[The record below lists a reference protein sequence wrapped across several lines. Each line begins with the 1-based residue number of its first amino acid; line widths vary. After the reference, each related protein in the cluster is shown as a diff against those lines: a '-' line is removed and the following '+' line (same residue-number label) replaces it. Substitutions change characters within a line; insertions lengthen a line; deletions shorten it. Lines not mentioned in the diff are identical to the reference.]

1 MEATVAI
8 ETVDAPTPA
17 ALVAASLDGDRAA
30 FGTLVEPW
38 LAPALGASIV
48 ITRSHADGADAVQD
62 ALLAAWQGLD
72 GLRDPVAF
80 PAWFRTLVVRS
91 ALRVARRRGRVL
103 ELQVVDGGV
112 DRPGGGLDEALD
124 KALDRRLLGRA
135 FDRLDADDRAL
146 LTLRHLWD
154 RPVAEVA
161 DALGLVPGTVKSR
174 THAAIGRL
182 RAAFDAE
189 ARR

>member
-1 MEATVAI
+1 MEATFAI

-17 ALVAASLDGDRAA
+17 ALVAASLDGDRVA
-30 FGTLVEPW
+30 FGRLVEPW

-62 ALLAAWQGLD
+62 ALLAAWLGLG
-72 GLRDPVAF
+72 GLRDAAAF

-91 ALRVARRRGRVL
+91 ALRVARRRGSVVAL
-103 ELQVVDGGV
+103 EVVGDGVERSDDGPDGSL
-112 DRPGGGLDEALD
+112 DR
-124 KALDRRLLGRA
+124 ALDRRLLGRA

-146 LTLRHLWD
+146 LTLRYLWD